1 MIDLK
6 GYDDVQAVTPG
17 EFPKLPAGGYVC
29 QIIHAELTKSKAD
42 NPMLVLYIDIAEGDF
57 AGYFKDSSSRVKSFR
72 SDSKWDN
79 SGIYRQLIFDKDG
92 NTSRFFK
99 GLITCIEK
107 SNPNFKINPR
117 AFDEQRLRGLLI
129 GCLFAEEEYPRRDAT
144 IGTRLFIKFPKTVDD
159 IHSGNFSVPEL
170 KKLPATAQTD
180 SPKQDDWGGTPV
192 SNDDIPF

>member
-6 GYDDVQAVTPG
+6 GYEDVQAVTPG

-29 QIIHAELTKSKAD
+29 QILHAELTKSKAD
-42 NPMLVLYIDIAEGDF
+42 NPMLVLFIDIAEGDF

-79 SGIYRQLIFDKDG
+79 SAIYRQLIFDKGG

-129 GCLFAEEEYPRRDAT
+129 GCLFAEEEYERRDAT

-159 IHSGNFSVPEL
+159 IHSGNFTVPEL
-170 KKLPATAQTD
+170 KKLPATAPAT
-180 SPKQDDWGGTPV
+180 PKQDDWSGTPV
-192 SNDDIPF
+192 DNDDIPF

>member
-6 GYDDVQAVTPG
+6 GYEDVQPVTPG

-29 QIIHAELTKSKAD
+29 QIIHADLTKSKAD

-57 AGYFKDSSSRVKSFR
+57 TGYFKDSSSRVKSFR

-107 SNPNFKINPR
+107 SNPNFKISPR
-117 AFDEQRLRGLLI
+117 AFDEQKLRGLYL
-129 GCLFAEEEYPRRDAT
+129 GCLFAEEEYERKDAT
-144 IGTRLFIKFPKTVDD
+144 IGTRLFIKFPKTVED
-159 IHSGNFSVPEL
+159 IRSGNFTVPEL
-170 KKLPATAQTD
+170 KKLPVTVSAP
-180 SPKQDDWGGTPV
+180 PKQDDWGGTPV